1 MPCIVATIIPFL
13 HNNSFASFA
22 KRVVS
27 EFVSFPCSACL
38 KTMPDDRSGLCSECL
53 DRLPLVKNPAC
64 RGCGAENDGIFEVCG
79 KCLKEE
85 KRKWRKAIA
94 LMRMEDYG
102 RELINRFKYKNDTA
116 LARPFGTIAAEL
128 LKKSRIKPDFIV
140 PVPLHWTRSLARGYN
155 QSRILCQIISG
166 ETGIPTRTI
175 MKRIKRTPKQANL
188 SGIQRRKNL
197 ERAFSITD
205 GEICRNSVILIVDDV
220 LTTGSTLTAASSALL
235 EYGAKEINILILA
248 RG

>member
-1 MPCIVATIIPFL
+1 LDTFTPYLKNHT
-13 HNNSFASFA
+13 FADFA
-22 KRVVS
+22 KRVLS
-27 EFVSFPCSACL
+27 EFVSFPCPACL
-38 KTMPDDRSGLCSECL
+38 KNMPAGHSGFCSECL
-53 DRLPLVKNPAC
+53 ERLPMVKNPAC

-85 KRKWRKAIA
+85 KRNWRKALA

-102 RELINRFKYKNDTA
+102 RELIHRFKYKNDTA
-116 LARPFGTIAAEL
+116 LARPFGKIAAEL

-140 PVPLHWTRSLARGYN
+140 PVPLHWTRTFTRGYN
-155 QSRILCQIISG
+155 QTRILCQIISG
-166 ETGIPTRTI
+166 ETGIPTRNLL
-175 MKRIKRTPKQANL
+175 KRVKRTPKQANL

-197 ERAFSITD
+197 EGAFSVSE
-205 GEICRNSVILIVDDV
+205 GEICKNSVILLADDV

-235 EYGAKEINILILA
+235 ENGAKEINILILA

>member
-1 MPCIVATIIPFL
+1 VDTVIPFP
-13 HNNSFASFA
+13 HNYRFADFA

-27 EFVSFPCSACL
+27 EFVSFPCPACL
-38 KTMPDDRSGLCSECL
+38 KNMPAGHSGLCSGCL

-85 KRKWRKAIA
+85 KRKWRKAVA

-102 RELINRFKYKNDTA
+102 RDLIHRFKYKNDTA

-140 PVPLHWTRSLARGYN
+140 PVPLHWTRSFTRGYN
-155 QSRILCQIISG
+155 QSRILCQVISG
-166 ETGIPTRTI
+166 ETGVPTRTVL
-175 MKRIKRTPKQANL
+175 RRVKRTPKQANL

-197 ERAFSITD
+197 EGAFSVTD
-205 GEICRNSVILIVDDV
+205 GEICKNSVILLVDDV
-220 LTTGSTLTAASSALL
+220 LTTGSTLTSASSALL
-235 EYGAKEINILILA
+235 EYGAKETNILILA